1 MLSELNESPKP
12 FSNLKYTHLT
22 SLEHQL
28 DHILEQELLATGDYE
43 VLAKAALVLEQ
54 KAYTLRLE
62 AAKQAKLKGKKPH
75 KKRQLGVF
83 QGVYL
88 I

>member
-1 MLSELNESPKP
+1 MVSELNESPKP
-12 FSNLKYTHLT
+12 VSNLKDRHLT
-22 SLEHQL
+22 SLEYQL
-28 DHILEQELLATGDYE
+28 DHILDRELLTTADYE
-43 VLAKAALVLEQ
+43 VLTRAALVLEQ
-54 KAYTLRLE
+54 KAYALRLQ
-62 AAKQAKLKGKKPH
+62 AAKQAKLKGKKAP

>member
-1 MLSELNESPKP
+1 MVSELNESPKP
-12 FSNLKYTHLT
+12 VSHLKDTHLSNLEY
-22 SLEHQL
+22 QL
-28 DHILEQELLATGDYE
+28 NSILDRELLTTADYE
-43 VLAKAALVLEQ
+43 VLTKAALVLEQ
-54 KAYTLRLE
+54 KAYALRLE
-62 AAKQAKLKGKKPH
+62 AAKQAKLNGKKPR

>member
-1 MLSELNESPKP
+1 MVSELNESPKP
-12 FSNLKYTHLT
+12 ISNPKDTHLT
-22 SLEHQL
+22 NLEHQL
-28 DHILEQELLATGDYE
+28 DDILDRALLTTADYE

-54 KAYTLRLE
+54 KAYALRLE
-62 AAKQAKLKGKKPH
+62 AAKQAKLKGKKPC

>member
-1 MLSELNESPKP
+1 MVSELNESPKP
-12 FSNLKYTHLT
+12 VSNLKYAHLT
-22 SLEHQL
+22 NLEHQL
-28 DHILEQELLATGDYE
+28 DCILDRELLTTADYE
-43 VLAKAALVLEQ
+43 ILAGAALVLEQ
-54 KAYTLRLE
+54 KAYALRLE
-62 AAKQAKLKGKKPH
+62 AAKQAKLKGKKPR

>member
-1 MLSELNESPKP
+1 MLSELNESPQP
-12 FSNLKYTHLT
+12 VSNLKYTHLA
-22 SLEHQL
+22 SWEHQL
-28 DHILEQELLATGDYE
+28 DDILNKELLTTGDYE
-43 VLAKAALVLEQ
+43 VLAKAALLLEQ
-54 KAYTLRLE
+54 KAYALRLE
-62 AAKQAKLKGKKPH
+62 AAKQSKLKGKKAR